1 MEERIIKI
9 ELVQTDLQ
17 ITWGQCEEITGIST
31 IIFLVFLVTK
41 GKSLRIETE
50 IVKSESWK
58 GILKKS
64 FRNFML

>member
-41 GKSLRIETE
+41 GESLRIETE
-50 IVKSESWK
+50 IVRSEK
-58 GILKKS
+58 LEGDFEKI
-64 FRNFML
+64 F